1 MKPNCTAPLSTTLD
15 KKIKANVQLRYLT
28 HQF

>member
-15 KKIKANVQLRYLT
+15 KKIKANVQLR
-28 HQF
+28 